1 MISSVI
7 SLLSAIMQGSVEW
20 LVCCLFLS
28 PILVL
33 MCSGRGWFTFFS
45 LPLGMWCL
53 SARCMRLM
61 MVSFA
66 LCTLSEGGVS
76 RRELSIS
83 SVNLFQFAFW

>member
-1 MISSVI
+1 VI
-7 SLLSAIMQGSVEW
+7 SLLSGIMRGSVGL
-20 LVCCLFLS
+20 LVYSLFLS

-33 MCSGRGWFTFFS
+33 MCSGRGWFRFFS

-53 SARCMRLM
+53 SARHMRLA

-66 LCTLSEGGVS
+66 LCILSGGEVL

-83 SVNLFQFAFW
+83 SVNLAKFAFW